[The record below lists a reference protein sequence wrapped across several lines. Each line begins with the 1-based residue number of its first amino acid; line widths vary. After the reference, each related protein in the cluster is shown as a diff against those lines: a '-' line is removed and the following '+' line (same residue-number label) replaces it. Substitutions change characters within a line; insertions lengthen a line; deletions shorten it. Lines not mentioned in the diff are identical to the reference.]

1 MTLMLSKILDK
12 ILSVIKWP
20 LAVLVLFFYLD
31 IFRFFLTTGASF
43 ISNAS
48 LLYLVGALFFLVTN
62 GRHSSSNK
70 FLTWEHELSHAIF
83 AWLTFKKNIRIEVLR
98 EPNYKGHAG
107 YCYYENGGNWL
118 ITIAPYFFPTL
129 TLILSFVYLL
139 VNSSLYWVLDL
150 VLGYSIAFHLKT
162 NFLEAFHNF
171 RPSVEGSYTD
181 LTMVG
186 RLFALI
192 MIPALNFIV
201 FAVIFIALG
210 A

>member
-1 MTLMLSKILDK
+1 MLSKILDK

-48 LLYLVGALFFLVTN
+48 LLYFLGALFFLVTN

-107 YCYYENGGNWL
+107 YCYYENGDNWL

-162 NFLEAFHNF
+162 NFLEVCHNF
-171 RPSVEGSYTD
+171 RPPVEGSYTD